1 MKDSYLVDFITC
13 IKNAIS
19 KLVTDFFFLISDNS
33 ALKASNNSSPRKD
46 GFISRKIESNWIV
59 GHNTLVPHKDKGGF
73 ELPLGEQMGFY

>member
-1 MKDSYLVDFITC
+1 MKDSWFHQLY
-13 IKNAIS
+13 KNAIS
-19 KLVTDFFFLISDNS
+19 KLVAYFFFDIRQQCTKS
-33 ALKASNNSSPRKD
+33 KQQQD